1 MLPEQAVGPRIKR
14 ISNAMDRKR
23 TVDLEDMD
31 LTSSQGLVLGYLA
44 RHRDEAVYPA
54 EICRHYGLSQP
65 TVTGILQRLE
75 AKGFLVYADDPD
87 DRRRRRLVPTGKALD
102 CHEWVKQRFIETER
116 LLTEGLTEAE
126 RAQLLVL
133 LDRLIANMDGGCES
147 SAPRP
152 KEGTECSKN

>member
-23 TVDLEDMD
+23 TVDLEDLG

-44 RHRDEAVYPA
+44 RHAGEAVCPA
-54 EICRHYGLSQP
+54 DVCRHFGLSQP

-75 AKGFLVYADDPD
+75 AKGFLARAEDPA
-87 DRRRRRLVPTGKALD
+87 DRRRRRLAPTEKALA

-126 RAQLLVL
+126 QAQLLVL
-133 LDRLIANMDGGCES
+133 LDRLIANMDAGCEYC
-147 SAPRP
+147 APRQ
-152 KEGTECSKN
+152 KEGTE

>member
-14 ISNAMDRKR
+14 ICNAMDQKR
-23 TVDLEDMD
+23 TVDLEDLG

-44 RHRDEAVYPA
+44 RHPEEALSPGDV
-54 EICRHYGLSQP
+54 CRHFGLSQP

-75 AKGFLVYADDPD
+75 AKGFLTYADDPA
-87 DRRRRRLVPTGKALD
+87 DRRRRRLVPTEKALD

-116 LLTEGLTEAE
+116 LLTGGLSEAE

-133 LDRLIANMDGGCES
+133 LDRLIANMDAGCES
-147 SAPRP
+147 CPPCP

>member
-23 TVDLEDMD
+23 TVDLEDLG

-44 RHRDEAVYPA
+44 RHQDEAVFPGDV
-54 EICRHYGLSQP
+54 CRHFGLSQP

-87 DRRRRRLVPTGKALD
+87 DRRRRRLVPTEKALD
-102 CHEWVKQRFIETER
+102 CHQRVLERFRETEA
-116 LLTEGLTEAE
+116 LLSAGMEAE
-126 RAQLLVL
+126 ELDRLRTL
-133 LDRLIANMDGGCES
+133 LDRVLTNLGDEDCAANPEQ
-147 SAPRP
+147 
-152 KEGTECSKN
+152 KEDSHD

>member
-14 ISNAMDRKR
+14 ISNAKDRKR

-75 AKGFLVYADDPD
+75 AKGFLVYAEDPS
-87 DRRRRRLVPTGKALD
+87 DRRRRRLVPTEKAMD

-116 LLTEGLTEAE
+116 LLTEGLSEEE
-126 RAQLLVL
+126 RARLLVL
-133 LDRLIANMDGGCES
+133 LDRLIANMDAGCES
-147 SAPRP
+147 CAPCP
-152 KEGTECSKN
+152 KEGTQ